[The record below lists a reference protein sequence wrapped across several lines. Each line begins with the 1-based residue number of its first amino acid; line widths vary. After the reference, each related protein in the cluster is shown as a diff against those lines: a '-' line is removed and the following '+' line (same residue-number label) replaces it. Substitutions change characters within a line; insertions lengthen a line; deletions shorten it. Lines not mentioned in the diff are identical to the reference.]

1 MFLVMNLLAA
11 ERGEFQG
18 DEDGSSSNASMVDL
32 LERMGAVRSAACRK
46 AFLSVDR
53 GHFWTVKRSWPGYA
67 SDAHRAYSD
76 APLKSGRLHQSAPHI
91 YAMAL
96 EALMPLKPGMSF
108 LNIGSGTGYFNSLVA
123 EMLGE
128 SGVND
133 GLELWPEN
141 VAYAQERCSKI
152 GKNNIEFTV
161 GNIYQLDINLGTR
174 YDRIYVGACACPR
187 ARYLYNL
194 LEVGGVLVG
203 PFQAGHSQQM
213 RRVVRV
219 SEEKFNVEVISAVH
233 FATLVKPPASRA
245 DDDGWIC
252 GSSQSGRQDGAAE
265 RMLQGLPGVPFTFAL
280 RQQLWALQRN
290 WAYPPQFRS
299 AVAALLQH
307 PSGSPYLPP
316 EMWMQQILPWCPPWW
331 FDDSQPVG
339 IKKKLSIFFTGLAS
353 KKALPSHSWRRVRTE
368 DEAEGESG
376 EEEAQSVRSDQLP
389 LVRRARG
396 NGQRKLYRC
405 LRRFFR
411 CISRCCAARTF
422 PSSVAPSTATDSAAT
437 AALMLS
443 TEAAELTL

>member
-18 DEDGSSSNASMVDL
+18 DEDGSSSNASM
-32 LERMGAVRSAACRK
+32 
-46 AFLSVDR
+46 
-53 GHFWTVKRSWPGYA
+53 
-67 SDAHRAYSD
+67 
-76 APLKSGRLHQSAPHI
+76 
-91 YAMAL
+91 
-96 EALMPLKPGMSF
+96 PGMSF
-108 LNIGSGTGYFNSLVA
+108 LNIGSGTGYFNSL
-123 EMLGE
+123 

-161 GNIYQLDINLGTR
+161 GNIYQLDINLGAR

-194 LEVGGVLVG
+194 LEVGGVL
-203 PFQAGHSQQM
+203 
-213 RRVVRV
+213 
-219 SEEKFNVEVISAVH
+219 
-233 FATLVKPPASRA
+233 
-245 DDDGWIC
+245 
-252 GSSQSGRQDGAAE
+252 
-265 RMLQGLPGVPFTFAL
+265 GLPGVPFTFAL

-376 EEEAQSVRSDQLP
+376 EEEAQSAMGKGSST
-389 LVRRARG
+389 AA
-396 NGQRKLYRC
+396 
-405 LRRFFR
+405 
-411 CISRCCAARTF
+411 CAA
-422 PSSVAPSTATDSAAT
+422 SAAASVGAT
-437 AALMLS
+437 ACTGASAPDRHHCIVQALPFRTLVPGESFGTLLPDRRSFQTLS
-443 TEAAELTL
+443 GLPGRGSFGTLVPDRRSFASLAEDSEESEGEEKSQTQAQEQLYADSLEAQAQAVQEPPSVGAASYAKGLMGSVLPNRFRSSAPYKPRTPG